1 MLKVYDKAQWHI
13 DAGEDESAVVKKME
27 ILFDFLE
34 NKGFLQAEGKEI
46 LKIGIDES
54 ISIHE
59 RMLTEKGN
67 SFMESK
73 YDGIINTNE
82 EEFNEALEN
91 AFEEFKK

>member
-1 MLKVYDKAQWHI
+1 
-13 DAGEDESAVVKKME
+13 ME